1 MPAKGLQAGLTP
13 RLCRLFNTRSWGRV
27 GDIHAYSIQTD
38 TWNVG
43 DENLVWQ
50 EFTPIHPI
58 MAQNVFRYRG
68 GRIEQIGLSWIKHGF
83 CALQQAG
90 CGPCNVQACLDFLG
104 TGCRDPYSANLNGNQ
119 YASGRAPSQR
129 LRRRV

>member
-1 MPAKGLQAGLTP
+1 MHVTKSVVIRAALATFALAALAPNTHARQDPPEGAIGADAA
-13 RLCRLFNTRSWGRV
+13 LCRLLNTRTWGRV

-43 DENLVWQ
+43 DQNLVWQ

-68 GRIEQIGLSWIKHGF
+68 GRIEQIGL
-83 CALQQAG
+83 
-90 CGPCNVQACLDFLG
+90 
-104 TGCRDPYSANLNGNQ
+104 
-119 YASGRAPSQR
+119 
-129 LRRRV
+129 